1 MGSLTYNQYKV
12 TLSRTEVTTNSY
24 VNLKN
29 LAPDYFHSYSC
40 ALARFKGHS
49 AEFFKDNG
57 RNNLLALGVAA
68 LLGLQLLLSEADA
81 EEPQEV
87 SVGGLD
93 VGVSLDEGLPLLHH
107 RPELVRGQVHSVEV
121 GQAVLALDILAQE
134 LELLERSLSV
144 LHEKKRYFS

>member
-1 MGSLTYNQYKV
+1 MCFGSLQGAF
-12 TLSRTEVTTNSY
+12 SRIY
-24 VNLKN
+24 
-29 LAPDYFHSYSC
+29 
-40 ALARFKGHS
+40 
-49 AEFFKDNG
+49 FKDNG

-144 LHEKKRYFS
+144 LHEKNGTLAKTTKV